1 MEKRKKIIWIAA
13 GAALLLCLCGGA
25 FAAGELRYRFGRA
38 TAAAGVLYVPTGA
51 GFGQLMDS
59 LTAGGLLADPA
70 AFARIAAGRG
80 LDKSLKPGRY
90 QVQAGMTNAALINR
104 IRGGMQS
111 PVRVTFNNIRTA
123 DRLAGVVSR
132 QLEVDSLTLLRA
144 LRSDSVAAAYG
155 YTVATFPGMF
165 LPDTYEMYWNSSAGD
180 FLDRMKRESDRFWER
195 RADRLAASGLS
206 RDEAM
211 TLASIVYEET
221 KKRDEMPRV
230 AGVYR
235 NRLRIG
241 MPLQADPTVKFALGD
256 FSIRRVLFK
265 HLGIDSPYNTYK
277 HAGLPPGPICMPS
290 IAAVDAV
297 LNAEK
302 HDYLYFCARDDLS
315 GYHNFAR
322 TLAEHNRNAQ
332 AYARALNRLNIR

>member
-1 MEKRKKIIWIAA
+1 
-13 GAALLLCLCGGA
+13 
-25 FAAGELRYRFGRA
+25 
-38 TAAAGVLYVPTGA
+38 
-51 GFGQLMDS
+51 
-59 LTAGGLLADPA
+59 
-70 AFARIAAGRG
+70 
-80 LDKSLKPGRY
+80 
-90 QVQAGMTNAALINR
+90 
-104 IRGGMQS
+104 
-111 PVRVTFNNIRTA
+111 
-123 DRLAGVVSR
+123 
-132 QLEVDSLTLLRA
+132 
-144 LRSDSVAAAYG
+144 
-155 YTVATFPGMF
+155 
-165 LPDTYEMYWNSSAGD
+165 
-180 FLDRMKRESDRFWER
+180 
-195 RADRLAASGLS
+195 
-206 RDEAM
+206 
-211 TLASIVYEET
+211 
-221 KKRDEMPRV
+221 MPRV